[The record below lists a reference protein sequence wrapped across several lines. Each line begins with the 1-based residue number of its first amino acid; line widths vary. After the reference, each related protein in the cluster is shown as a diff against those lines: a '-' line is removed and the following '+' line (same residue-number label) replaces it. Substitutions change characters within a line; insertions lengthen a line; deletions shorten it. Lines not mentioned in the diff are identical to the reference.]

1 MSDMSDMSDT
11 RDTRT
16 ETGAVNG
23 ELAQLKTAALSA
35 LAGARTLAELDG
47 AKSQHLGRRSLLA
60 EHQRRLGQLD
70 EAERRRLGAVL
81 NALRSELS
89 AAEGERRR
97 ELERERDAEVLA
109 AEALD
114 VTLPPRTPRR
124 GSLHPIHE
132 TMEAM
137 VDGFIALGY
146 ESVTGPEVESDWFS
160 FEALNIPADHPARS
174 LWDTIYLEE
183 LAPGA
188 GRPPLRPHTSPVQA
202 RIMLSRP
209 PPVYVV
215 VPGRTFR
222 QDTPDATHLPVF
234 HQLEGLAVDTDLSF
248 ADLRGTLAEFCRA
261 LLGPETRIRLRP
273 DYFPFTE
280 PSCEVDA
287 FYRGEW
293 IELLGAGMVHPN
305 VLRNVGYDPDEVQ
318 GFAFG
323 MGIDRFATLRHGLD
337 DIRLLAANDVRFLSV
352 FV

>member
-1 MSDMSDMSDT
+1 MSGTSDVNAELE
-11 RDTRT
+11 RLRT
-16 ETGAVNG
+16 EALAV
-23 ELAQLKTAALSA
+23 LSA
-35 LAGARTLAELDG
+35 AGTLAELAG
-47 AKSQHLGRRSLLA
+47 AKSQHLGRRSDLA

-70 EAERRRLGAVL
+70 EEERRRLGAAL
-81 NALRSELS
+81 NQLRAELS

-97 ELERERDAEVLA
+97 QLEGERDAEVLA

-114 VTLPPRTPRR
+114 VTLPPRTPSR

-137 VDGFIALGY
+137 VSAFVALGY
-146 ESVTGPEVESDWFS
+146 ESVTGPEVESDWFN

-183 LAPGA
+183 LAGEA
-188 GRPPLRPHTSPVQA
+188 GPTLLRTHTSPVQA
-202 RIMLSRP
+202 RTMLERP

-234 HQLEGLAVDTDLSF
+234 HQLEGLAVDIDLSF
-248 ADLRGTLAEFCRA
+248 AHLRGTLAEFCRTM
-261 LLGPETRIRLRP
+261 LGPETRIRLRP

-287 FYRGEW
+287 FHRGEW

-305 VLRNVGYDPDEVQ
+305 VLRNVGYDPDRVQ

-337 DIRLLAANDVRFLSV
+337 DMRVLAANDVRFLSV